1 MRSLVR
7 LRCPVP
13 AQTVQ
18 TTFVLTLFCPY
29 TKPNNTKFS
38 RAHCPTN
45 LSVSRYN
52 QHDTKL
58 PCLQA
63 GDLQCSRPRRWP
75 APSPACRATTRPP
88 PVCSAPP
95 SRPGPTTAPPSRRT
109 WARRRRSSPSSQG
122 SNINMKLR
130 LAVVFCRKL
139 RNNLQSP
146 LMLIVGPQI
155 LTPPRPPRPAAPPA
169 PPPQPRPAPSG
180 CRRAPSTSP
189 ERLRTRR

>member
-1 MRSLVR
+1 MFT
-7 LRCPVP
+7 VP
-13 AQTVQ
+13 
-18 TTFVLTLFCPY
+18 LT
-29 TKPNNTKFS
+29 
-38 RAHCPTN
+38 
-45 LSVSRYN
+45 SVSPGITK
-52 QHDTKL
+52 HDTKL

-63 GDLQCSRPRRWP
+63 DDLQCSRPRRWP

-122 SNINMKLR
+122 SNINMQLP
-130 LAVVFCRKL
+130 LAVVCCSRRHK
-139 RNNLQSP
+139 NNLQSP

-155 LTPPRPPRPAAPPA
+155 LTPPRPPRP
-169 PPPQPRPAPSG
+169 RPAPSG